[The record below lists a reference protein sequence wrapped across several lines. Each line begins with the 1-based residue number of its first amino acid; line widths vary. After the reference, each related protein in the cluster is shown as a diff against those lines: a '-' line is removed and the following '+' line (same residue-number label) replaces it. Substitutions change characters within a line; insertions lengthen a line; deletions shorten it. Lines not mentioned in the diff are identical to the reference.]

1 MCIKPIRIDNAI
13 SKRIDNTGAHEGRAV
28 STMLKAMSLYPEAV
42 FLDCGSNIGMY
53 SVVMASAKREVVA
66 VDAMLENLAYIHHSL
81 MLTGNRHYARLLNN
95 PVR

>member
-1 MCIKPIRIDNAI
+1 MCIKPIRVDNAV
-13 SKRIDNTGAHEGRAV
+13 SKIINDSGAFEGRAV
-28 STMLKAMSLYPEAV
+28 STMLKAMSMYPEAV

-53 SVVMASAKREVVA
+53 SVVMASAKRDVVA